1 MKDLSS
7 SEDDDTLIFILNYWQ
22 SCCEM
27 QPCHV
32 SDDFTETKVK
42 S

>member
-1 MKDLSS
+1 MKDLISS
-7 SEDDDTLIFILNYWQ
+7 KDDDTEFYSQLQF
-22 SCCEM
+22 CCER
-27 QPCHV
+27 QPCNV